1 MIEELTKAARIA
13 SDRGSLPIM
22 AAVLVRDSTITAGNG
37 AVSIRVPC
45 PDLGG
50 STFAVDAD
58 RFLAAVKASDG
69 APKLKLTDGGKLS
82 VTHGKFRAL
91 IPLMDADNY
100 PVVDYPESGEPC
112 PRDFIEQLR
121 RVAPFIAT
129 DKARPWATGAMLK
142 GAGSA
147 AIIATNGTT
156 LIRGYLD
163 GALERDAVLPLAGV
177 EALLGIKADPDRIA
191 FTTNACIFYWPD
203 GTVLS
208 IQLLA
213 HQWPDIEKL
222 LDAPADC
229 PLVPEGLADAIKR
242 VMPFCPNKGQPIIRL
257 TATGDV
263 CTADGDSSGVVGG
276 FTFEQDS
283 SFIATEL
290 LAVLELASRIDLG
303 VYPAAVPFTGEQVHG
318 VLAGVRL

>member
-13 SDRGSLPIM
+13 SDKGGLHIM
-22 AAVLVRDSTITAGNG
+22 AAVLVKDGTISAGNG

-45 PDLGG
+45 TDLAEH
-50 STFAVDAD
+50 TFAVDAD

-100 PVVDYPESGEPC
+100 PTTEHPETGEPC
-112 PRDFIEQLR
+112 PHDFIDQLR
-121 RVAPFIAT
+121 RVHSFIAT

-142 GAGSA
+142 GA

-156 LIRGYLD
+156 LVRGYLD
-163 GALERDAVLPLAGV
+163 GTLARDAVLPLVGV
-177 EALLGIKADPDRIA
+177 EALLGVKSNPDRLAITA
-191 FTTNACIFYWPD
+191 NACVFYWPD
-203 GTVLS
+203 GTVMS

-213 HQWPDIEKL
+213 HQWPDIDKL
-222 LDAPADC
+222 LDAPTDC
-229 PLVPEGLADAIKR
+229 QPVPEGLADAIKR
-242 VMPFCPNKGQPIIRL
+242 VMPFCPNKDHSIIRL
-257 TATGDV
+257 TADGKV

-276 FTFEQDS
+276 FIFAQDS
-283 SFIATEL
+283 AFIASEL
-290 LAVLELASRIDLG
+290 LAVLELADKINLAA
-303 VYPAAVPFTGEQVHG
+303 YPAAVPFSGERVHG

>member
-13 SDRGSLPIM
+13 SDKGGLPIM
-22 AAVLVRDSTITAGNG
+22 AAVLVKDGVISAGNG

-45 PDLGG
+45 PDLAGH
-50 STFAVDAD
+50 SFAVDAD

-100 PVVDYPESGEPC
+100 PVAEYPETGAAC
-112 PRDFIEQLR
+112 PLAFIDQLR

-129 DKARPWATGAMLK
+129 DKARPWAIGAMLK
-142 GAGSA
+142 GNGSS

-156 LIRGYLD
+156 LVRGYLD
-163 GALERDAVLPLAGV
+163 GALDRDAVLPLTGV
-177 EALLGIKADPDRIA
+177 EALLGVKSDPDRIA
-191 FTTNACIFYWPD
+191 ITANACVFYWPD
-203 GTVLS
+203 GTVMS
-208 IQLLA
+208 VRLLA
-213 HQWPDIEKL
+213 HQWPDIDKL
-222 LDAPADC
+222 LDAPADYQPV
-229 PLVPEGLADAIKR
+229 PLGLADAIKR
-242 VMPFCPNKGQPIIRL
+242 VMPFCPNKDHPIIRL
-257 TATGDV
+257 TADGKV

-276 FTFEQDS
+276 FTFAQDS
-283 SFIATEL
+283 AFIASEL
-290 LAVLELASRIDLG
+290 LAVLELADRINLSA
-303 VYPAAVPFTGEQVHG
+303 YPAAVPFSGEQVHG